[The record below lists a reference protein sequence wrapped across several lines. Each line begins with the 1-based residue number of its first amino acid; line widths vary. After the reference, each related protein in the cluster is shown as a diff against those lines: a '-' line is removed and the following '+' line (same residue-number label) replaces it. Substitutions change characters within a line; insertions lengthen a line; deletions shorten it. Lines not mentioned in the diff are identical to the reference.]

1 MTPVTVLLV
10 LLVVSYIGGHW
21 AEAPGKRAFGSASGL
36 EYVVL
41 GIVLGPQGL
50 ASLDEHVLA
59 TFEPVSLVALG
70 WIALGYGVEVG
81 AVGDQGVRKGPVL
94 CGLFMTCLVALATAL
109 CVYNVAL
116 SFEPAERMLLSACVG
131 LVCAQS
137 ARDATFWLADRH
149 GAKGALHSW
158 LLDFSRADDAPVL
171 LSLPFVF
178 AAFHPPQLVCGVT
191 LAPALMAGCSL
202 ILGSLLGLCAAGLFH
217 MSSSRVE
224 RWTILLG
231 SGLLC
236 TGISESIGLSAMGT
250 CFALGMTMSIRLK
263 DTEQVREKL
272 AATEGTVL
280 LPALLLAGAHLAPP
294 TGPGEWLVLLWAM
307 AARVAVTV
315 LAGSILGISTQKLI
329 TVRGNFGLGLLS
341 SGTLSIIVAFA
352 LSLGFGGEIGRITLS
367 AAFLGT
373 VLGEL
378 VGSPAL
384 RRALSAAGEIGRRN
398 TLVPEVAPTPVEPSP

>member
-1 MTPVTVLLV
+1 MTPVSVLLV

-81 AVGDQGVRKGPVL
+81 AVGDQGVKRGPVL
-94 CGLFMTCLVALATAL
+94 CGLLMTCLVAGATGL
-109 CVYNVAL
+109 CVHNVAVG
-116 SFEPAERMLLSACVG
+116 FAPAERMLVSACVG

-137 ARDATFWLADRH
+137 ARDAVFWLADRH
-149 GAKGALHSW
+149 GASGTLHGW
-158 LLDFSRADDAPVL
+158 LVDFSRADDAPVL

-178 AAFHPPQLVCGVT
+178 AAFHAPQLIAGVA
-191 LAPALMAGCSL
+191 LQPALMAGGSL
-202 ILGSLLGLCAAGLFH
+202 LLGGLLGLCAAGLMH

-224 RWTILLG
+224 HWTILLG

-250 CFALGMTMSIRLK
+250 CFALGMTLSIRVK
-263 DTEQVREKL
+263 NTEQVREKL

-294 TGPGEWLVLLWAM
+294 TGPAEWMLLLWAM

-315 LAGSILGISTQKLI
+315 LGGSVLAFFTQKLSA
-329 TVRGNFGLGLLS
+329 VRGNLGLGLLS

-352 LSLGFGGEIGRITLS
+352 LYLRFGGEIGRVTLS

-373 VLGEL
+373 VLSEL
-378 VGSPAL
+378 IGAPAL
-384 RRALSAAGEIGRRN
+384 RRALAAAGEIGAQ
-398 TLVPEVAPTPVEPSP
+398 PPTSATPAPVEST

>member
-50 ASLDEHVLA
+50 ASLDEHVLL

-81 AVGDQGVRKGPVL
+81 AVGDQGVRRGPVM
-94 CGLFMTCLVALATAL
+94 CGLFMTCLVAAATAL
-109 CVYNVAL
+109 CVHSVAVGL
-116 SFEPAERMLLSACVG
+116 APAERILLSACVG

-137 ARDATFWLADRH
+137 ARDAVFWMADRH
-149 GAKGALHSW
+149 GAEGPLHSW

-178 AAFHPPQLVCGVT
+178 AAFHPPQLVYNVAFG
-191 LAPALMAGCSL
+191 PALMAGCSL
-202 ILGSLLGLCAAGLFH
+202 TLGAFLGLAAAGLMH

-231 SGLLC
+231 SGLLA

-250 CFALGMTMSIRLK
+250 CFALGATMSVRVK

-294 TGPGEWLVLLWAM
+294 TGPDEWRVLLAAM

-315 LAGSILGISTQKLI
+315 LAGSVLGIVTQKLAP
-329 TVRGNFGLGLLS
+329 VRGNFGLGLLS
-341 SGTLSIIVAFA
+341 SGTLSIIVGFA
-352 LSLGFGGEIGRITLS
+352 LYLRFGGEIGRITLS
-367 AAFLGT
+367 AAFFGT
-373 VLGEL
+373 LLGEL
-378 VGSPAL
+378 IGAPAL
-384 RRALSAAGEIGRRN
+384 RRTLSAAGDIGSKR
-398 TLVPEVAPTPVEPSP
+398 APTPQAPLAPSEPV